1 MSTLE
6 DCINAYRI
14 KIIGL
19 NDLINIIKAKII
31 PIKFGITKSNFLIIL
46 ILFLINIIN
55 EKLFEIY
62 KFIIT

>member
-1 MSTLE
+1 MKCPTLE

-19 NDLINIIKAKII
+19 NDLINIIKKGAKII

-46 ILFLINIIN
+46 LILFFDKNIIN
-55 EKLFEIY
+55 EK
-62 KFIIT
+62 II

>member
-1 MSTLE
+1 MKCPTLE

-19 NDLINIIKAKII
+19 NDLINIIKKEAKII

-46 ILFLINIIN
+46 LIYFLI
-55 EKLFEIY
+55 KY
-62 KFIIT
+62 H